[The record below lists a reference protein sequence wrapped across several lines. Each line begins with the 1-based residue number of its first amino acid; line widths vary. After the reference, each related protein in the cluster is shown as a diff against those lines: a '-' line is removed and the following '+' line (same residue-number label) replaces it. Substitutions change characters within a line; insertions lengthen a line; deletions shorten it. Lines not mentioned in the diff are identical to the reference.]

1 MNIFFILG
9 GLGEAYVESRGT
21 KLSRRHHHTGYICTT
36 RKNNGNHGRG
46 QKFYIYVQIL
56 TYLAIWGPGCLNNQT
71 GPILVHIYTLY
82 LIIIYMSNIE
92 AI

>member
-46 QKFYIYVQIL
+46 QKFYIL
-56 TYLAIWGPGCLNNQT
+56 TSLAIWGPG
-71 GPILVHIYTLY
+71 GGGGG
-82 LIIIYMSNIE
+82 
-92 AI
+92 A